1 LTALLGWKELNQ
13 QKGYD
18 MKPST
23 IKQNYRLAKLLE
35 VSVIQ
40 VMLACLSSATAWKL
54 ISKIEEAH
62 QADNQPTINNIKNA
76 IIYGTGSMRAFS

>member
-1 LTALLGWKELNQ
+1 
-13 QKGYD
+13 

-23 IKQNYRLAKLLE
+23 IKQNFKLANLLE
-35 VSVIQ
+35 VSVVQ

-54 ISKIEEAH
+54 ISKIEEARST
-62 QADNQPTINNIKNA
+62 DNQPVINRIKNT